1 MGGKEGMTVYDV
13 VRDRVR
19 PPLLAAEHLAT
30 RPWERPYVATVVI
43 LDALAAL
50 AAGAAAYAVRFGDSG
65 SARESVLYGA
75 LSTALPLL
83 WALSMALGR
92 AYEPRYLGVGFEEFR
107 RVLLSAAALV
117 AAVATFSYATAAEIA
132 RGYVV
137 LALPLAT
144 VLTLIGRYAARKR
157 LHRMRS
163 QGECMHRVVAVGHE
177 RAVIQL
183 VEQVRREPYHG
194 IQVVGACLPSSP
206 QHDRLR
212 ALGVPVVGGFDDVPE
227 ALTLSSGDTVAVLAC
242 PEMDGP
248 ALRRLAWSLEPT
260 GADLVV
266 APGLIEV
273 AGPRLT
279 IRPVS
284 GLPLL
289 HVERP
294 RLSGA
299 SRVIKGFVDRA
310 VSLLALVLLLPV
322 FLGIAILIRLNDEG
336 AAFFRQTR
344 VGLNGRE
351 FTVYKFRTMVV
362 DAEQRRAAL
371 LSSNVHGDGVLFKL
385 HSDPRVTRI
394 GALLRRFS
402 IDELPQLLNVVL
414 GQMSLVGPR
423 PPLPQEVAKYGDDVW
438 RRMLV
443 KPGLTGL
450 WQVSGRSNLSWEESV
465 RLDLRYVENWSL
477 ALDALILWKTGSAV
491 VRGAG
496 AY

>member
-1 MGGKEGMTVYDV
+1 MTVYDV
-13 VRDRVR
+13 ARER
-19 PPLLAAEHLAT
+19 LLPTSASTVNLAT
-30 RPWERPYVATVVI
+30 RPWERSYVATVVI

-50 AAGAAAYAVRFGDSG
+50 AAGAAAYAVRFGG
-65 SARESVLYGA
+65 AGTPRESVLYGA
-75 LSTALPLL
+75 LSAALPIL
-83 WALSMALGR
+83 WALSMVLGR

-107 RVLLSAAALV
+107 RVLSSAIGLV
-117 AAVATFSYATAAEIA
+117 AVVATLSYATAAEIA

-144 VLTLIGRYAARKR
+144 VLTMLGRYAARKR
-157 LHRMRS
+157 LHCLRT

-177 RAVIQL
+177 PAVIQL
-183 VEQVRREPYHG
+183 VEQVQREPYHG
-194 IQVVGACLPSSP
+194 IQVVGACLPRSP
-206 QHDRLR
+206 QLGRLTD
-212 ALGVPVVGGFDDVPE
+212 LGVPVVGGFDDVPD
-227 ALTLSSGDTVAVLAC
+227 ALCDIAGDTVAVLAC

-266 APGLIEV
+266 APGLIEIV
-273 AGPRLT
+273 GPRLT
-279 IRPVS
+279 IRPAS

-299 SRVIKGFVDRA
+299 SRVIKGLVDRA
-310 VSLLALVLLLPV
+310 GAVLALVLLSPIL
-322 FLGIAILIRLNDEG
+322 LGIAVIVSVTDPG
-336 AAFFRQTR
+336 PAFFRQTR
-344 VGLNGRE
+344 VGINGRR
-351 FTVYKFRTMVV
+351 FTVYKFRSMVV
-362 DAEQRRAAL
+362 DAEKRRSAL
-371 LSSNVHGDGVLFKL
+371 LVDNDHGDGVLFKL
-385 HSDPRVTRI
+385 RADPRVTRV
-394 GALLRRFS
+394 GSLLRRWS
-402 IDELPQLLNVVL
+402 IDELPQLLNVLL

-423 PPLPQEVAKYGDDVW
+423 PPLPEEVATYGDDVW

-450 WQVSGRSNLSWEESV
+450 WQVSGRSDLSWEESV

-477 ALDALILWKTGSAV
+477 ALDAMIIWKTGSAV
-491 VRGAG
+491 LRGSG

>member
-1 MGGKEGMTVYDV
+1 MTVYDV
-13 VRDRVR
+13 VRDRMLT
-19 PPLLAAEHLAT
+19 PPSWSAGIAT
-30 RPWERPYVATVVI
+30 RPWERPYVATVAI
-43 LDALAAL
+43 LDALAAT
-50 AAGAAAYAVRFGDSG
+50 AAGAVAYAVRFGNSG
-65 SARESVLYGA
+65 TPQESILYGA
-75 LSTALPLL
+75 LSVAMPIL
-83 WALSMALGR
+83 WCLAMLLGR
-92 AYEPRYLGVGFEEFR
+92 AYERRYVGVGFEEFR
-107 RVLLSAAALV
+107 RVFSSAAALV

-144 VLTLIGRYAARKR
+144 VLTLLGRYAARKR
-157 LHRMRS
+157 LHRLRS
-163 QGECMHRVVAVGHE
+163 NGECMHRVVAVGHE
-177 RAVIQL
+177 AAVIQL

-194 IQVVGACLPSSP
+194 IQVVGACLPRVA
-206 QHDRLR
+206 RLGR
-212 ALGVPVVGGFDDVPE
+212 LADLGVPIVGGFDTVPDALCDV
-227 ALTLSSGDTVAVLAC
+227 AGDTVAVLAC

-248 ALRRLAWSLEPT
+248 TLRRLAWSLEPT

-279 IRPVS
+279 IRPAS

-299 SRVIKGFVDRA
+299 SRVIKGLVDRGGA
-310 VSLLALVLLLPV
+310 LAALLLLLPV
-322 FLGIAILIRLNDEG
+322 FIFVALTVRVTDRGP
-336 AAFFRQTR
+336 AFFRQTR
-344 VGLNGRE
+344 VGINGRR

-362 DAEQRRAAL
+362 DAEQRRPGL
-371 LSSNVHGDGVLFKL
+371 LASNVHGDGVLFKM
-385 HSDPRVTRI
+385 HADPRVTRVGSI
-394 GALLRRFS
+394 LRRWS
-402 IDELPQLLNVVL
+402 LDELPQLMNVVL
-414 GQMSLVGPR
+414 GHMSLVGPR
-423 PPLPQEVAKYGDDVW
+423 PPLPEEVAQYGDDVW

-443 KPGLTGL
+443 RPGLTGL

-477 ALDALILWKTGSAV
+477 ALDAMIIWKTGSAV
-491 VRGAG
+491 LRGAG